1 MSMEFSPQTK
11 KVYKQILQSKNGVT
25 ITEIASKLRI
35 SASDVYRLTLPLM
48 NIGLVLKNSE
58 RPFKLFAGSG
68 GLDLF
73 LAVQSEWFT
82 NNFKDGNPKRK
93 NKDMSFSFVQGRDEL
108 MKVSITEMDTSV
120 KSIDLLRSGRE
131 IPTDTMFSMISA
143 VKRGVKVRML
153 IQEYDREN
161 KEMVSN
167 WIKNGVEVRHTNAK
181 NIRIMVFD
189 SKIGY
194 FMSYRHSDSGQDLG
208 MKINYEPFALMLS
221 QYFSN
226 LWKKARVIE

>member
-1 MSMEFSPQTK
+1 
-11 KVYKQILQSKNGVT
+11 
-25 ITEIASKLRI
+25 
-35 SASDVYRLTLPLM
+35 
-48 NIGLVLKNSE
+48 
-58 RPFKLFAGSG
+58 
-68 GLDLF
+68 
-73 LAVQSEWFT
+73 
-82 NNFKDGNPKRK
+82 
-93 NKDMSFSFVQGRDEL
+93 
-108 MKVSITEMDTSV
+108 
-120 KSIDLLRSGRE
+120 
-131 IPTDTMFSMISA
+131 
-143 VKRGVKVRML
+143 
-153 IQEYDREN
+153 
-161 KEMVSN
+161 MVSN